1 MKVRPSRAIF
11 YLVMVVAISAILG
24 GVFGGQ
30 VRATT
35 KGEEDADTAV
45 KHFTTILGLVEE
57 NYATDVDSD
66 KAVYGAIDGMLRT
79 LDPHSKFFD
88 PKAFTSLREDQRGE
102 YYGLG
107 ITVTVRFGKVTV
119 VSPPFTGSPAE
130 KVGLRVGDVI
140 AQINGDGT
148 NGMDLND
155 VVGKLK
161 GPRGTSVKIK
171 VVRPG
176 ADEPIEMNPIR
187 DKIAKYTINTE
198 FLIRPHVGYIKLESF
213 AETTGQELRES
224 LKKLRDESKAQ
235 DGKDLEGVVFDLRNN
250 PGGLLQEA
258 IEVCETFLQ
267 KGQLIV
273 ETRGRTRG
281 SNKPYASQ
289 KANND
294 NTFPMVVLINPQS
307 ASAAEIVSG
316 ALQDHDRAL
325 IVGQTSFGK
334 GLVQSVYP
342 LSKNAGL
349 ALTTQK
355 WYTPSGR
362 LIQRDYSQISQFDY
376 YNHRETTPPK
386 KDDIKHS
393 DTGRIVY
400 GGGGITPDYIVEE
413 PKVTDFQTNLAAK
426 FGVYTF
432 VRDYLAK
439 NPAITEASFQV
450 SDAMIDQFKQH
461 ITKRGIQFTDQEFQD
476 NRDYLK
482 RAIKYEVFY
491 NKFGVGDASRVLLE
505 GDPQLNKALDLL
517 PEAKDLANKAHR
529 QVAEK
534 R

>member
-1 MKVRPSRAIF
+1 MKFRPSRAILF
-11 YLVMVVAISAILG
+11 LVLVLMISAVVG

-30 VRATT
+30 ARATT

-45 KHFTTILGLVEE
+45 KHFTNILGLVEE

-88 PKAFTSLREDQRGE
+88 PKAFASLREDQRGK

-107 ITVTVRFGKVTV
+107 ITVTVRFDKVTV
-119 VSPPFTGSPAE
+119 VSPPFADSPAE

-140 AQINGDGT
+140 SQINGEPT
-148 NGMDLND
+148 TGMDLND
-155 VVGKLK
+155 VVNKLK
-161 GPRGTSVKIK
+161 GPKGTSVKIK
-171 VVRPG
+171 VMRAGV
-176 ADEPIEMNPIR
+176 DEPIEMNPIR
-187 DKIAKYTINTE
+187 GEISKFTINTA
-198 FLIRPHVGYIKLESF
+198 FLIRPHVGYINLESF
-213 AETTGQELRES
+213 AETTGQELRDA
-224 LKKLRDESKAQ
+224 LKKLRDESRKE
-235 DGKDLEGVVFDLRNN
+235 DGKDLEGLVFDLRNN

-258 IEVCETFLQ
+258 IEVGETFLQ

-289 KANND
+289 KANPD

-342 LSKNAGL
+342 LSKGAGL

-400 GGGGITPDYIVEE
+400 GGGGITPDYVVEE
-413 PKVTDFQTNLAAK
+413 PKANDFQINLASK
-426 FGVYTF
+426 PVVYTF
-432 VRDYLAK
+432 VRDFLAK
-439 NPAITEASFQV
+439 NPAIDESTFQI
-450 SDAMIDQFKQH
+450 SDAMLNEFKQYAM
-461 ITKRGIQFTDQEFQD
+461 KRGVEFSDKDFQD
-476 NRDYLK
+476 NRDNTK
-482 RAIKYEVFY
+482 RAIKYEIYY
-491 NKFGVGDASRVLLE
+491 NKFGVGDAKRVLLE
-505 GDPQLNKALDLL
+505 GDPQLTKAMDLL
-517 PEAKDLANKAHR
+517 PEAKDLASKARR
-529 QVAEK
+529 QIAEK

>member
-1 MKVRPSRAIF
+1 MKFRPSRAIF
-11 YLVMVVAISAILG
+11 CLVLVLTISAILG
-24 GVFGGQ
+24 GVLGGQ

-35 KGEEDADTAV
+35 KGEEDADTAM
-45 KHFTTILGLVEE
+45 KHFSTILGLVEE
-57 NYATDVDSD
+57 NYSNDVDSD

-88 PKAFTSLREDQRGE
+88 PKAFNSLREDQRGK

-107 ITVTVRFGKVTV
+107 ITVTTRFGKVTV
-119 VSPPFTGSPAE
+119 VSPPFVGSPAE

-140 AQINGDGT
+140 SQVNGEST
-148 NGMDLND
+148 TGMDLNE
-155 VVGKLK
+155 VVSKLK
-161 GPRGTSVKIK
+161 GPRGTPVKIK

-176 ADEPIEMNPIR
+176 VDEPIEMNPIR
-187 DKIAKYTINTE
+187 DEIAKYTINTT
-198 FLIRPHVGYIKLESF
+198 FMIKPRIGYIKLDSF
-213 AETTGQELRES
+213 AETTGQELRDA
-224 LKKLRDESKAQ
+224 LKKLRDELKKSDARDF
-235 DGKDLEGVVFDLRNN
+235 DGLVFDLRNN

-267 KGQLIV
+267 KGQLVV

-281 SNKPYASQ
+281 SSRQYASQ
-289 KANND
+289 KLNSD
-294 NTFPMVVLINPQS
+294 NTFPLVVLINPQS
-307 ASAAEIVSG
+307 ASASEIVSG

-376 YNHRETTPPK
+376 YNHRESNPPK

-393 DTGRIVY
+393 DIGRIVY
-400 GGGGITPDYIVEE
+400 GGGGITPDYVVEE
-413 PKVTDFQTNLAAK
+413 PKVNEFQTMLAAK
-426 FGVYTF
+426 YAVYTF
-432 VRDYLAK
+432 VRDFLAK
-439 NPAITEASFQV
+439 SPTVDQSFQV
-450 SDAMIDQFKQH
+450 SDALIDQFKQH
-461 ITKRGIQFTDQEFQD
+461 MTKRGIEFTEKDFQD
-476 NRDYLK
+476 NRNYLK
-482 RAIKYEVFY
+482 RSIKYEVFY
-491 NKFGVGDASRVLLE
+491 NRFGVADAGRVLLE
-505 GDPQLNKALDLL
+505 DDPQIMKALDLI
-517 PEAKDLANKAHR
+517 PEAKDLAARARR

>member
-1 MKVRPSRAIF
+1 S
-11 YLVMVVAISAILG
+11 
-24 GVFGGQ
+24 
-30 VRATT
+30 
-35 KGEEDADTAV
+35 
-45 KHFTTILGLVEE
+45 
-57 NYATDVDSD
+57 
-66 KAVYGAIDGMLRT
+66 
-79 LDPHSKFFD
+79 
-88 PKAFTSLREDQRGE
+88 
-102 YYGLG
+102 
-107 ITVTVRFGKVTV
+107 
-119 VSPPFTGSPAE
+119 
-130 KVGLRVGDVI
+130 
-140 AQINGDGT
+140 
-148 NGMDLND
+148 
-155 VVGKLK
+155 KLK

-176 ADEPIEMNPIR
+176 VDEPIEMNPIR
-187 DKIAKYTINTE
+187 DEIAKYTINTA
-198 FLIRPHVGYIKLESF
+198 FMIRPKIGYIKLDSF
-213 AETTGQELRES
+213 AETTGQELRDS
-224 LKKLRDESKAQ
+224 LKKLREELKKSDAKDF
-235 DGKDLEGVVFDLRNN
+235 DGIVFDLRSN

-281 SNKPYASQ
+281 SNRPYSSQ
-289 KANND
+289 KLNSE
-294 NTFPMVVLINPQS
+294 NTFPLIVLINPSS
-307 ASAAEIVSG
+307 ASASEIVAG

-376 YNHRETTPPK
+376 YNHRETTPAK

-393 DTGRIVY
+393 DLGRIVY
-400 GGGGITPDYIVEE
+400 GGGGITPDYVVEDQ
-413 PKVTDFQTNLAAK
+413 KANDFQTNLAAK

-432 VRDYLAK
+432 VREYLAK
-439 NPAITEASFQV
+439 NPSIDSSFQV

-461 ITKRGIQFTDQEFQD
+461 LTKRGIEFTDKDIQE
-476 NRDYLK
+476 NRDYIK
-482 RAIKYEVFY
+482 RVIKQEVFY
-491 NKFGVGDASRVLLE
+491 THYGVADAGRIALE
-505 GDPQLNKALDLL
+505 GDPQVNKALDLI
-517 PEAKDLANKAHR
+517 PEAKDLANRARR

>member
-1 MKVRPSRAIF
+1 MKIRPSRAIF
-11 YLVMVVAISAILG
+11 CLVFVLMISAILG

-30 VRATT
+30 VRATA
-35 KGEEDADTAV
+35 KGEEDLDAGMKRV
-45 KHFTTILGLVEE
+45 TTILGLVEE
-57 NYATDVDSD
+57 NYASDVDSD
-66 KAVYGAIDGMLRT
+66 KAVYGAIDGILRT

-88 PKAFTSLREDQRGE
+88 PKAFTSLREDQRGK

-107 ITVTVRFGKVTV
+107 ITVTTRFGKVTV
-119 VSPPFTGSPAE
+119 VSPPFVGSPAD

-140 AQINGDGT
+140 SQVNGEAT
-148 NGMDLND
+148 NGMDLNE
-155 VVGKLK
+155 VVSKLK

-171 VVRPG
+171 VIRPG
-176 ADEPIEMNPIR
+176 VDEPIEMSPIR
-187 DKIAKYTINTE
+187 DEIAKYTINTA
-198 FLIRPHVGYIKLESF
+198 FMIKPHVGYIKLDSF
-213 AETTGQELRES
+213 AETTGQELRDS
-224 LKKLRDESKAQ
+224 LKKLRDESKKS
-235 DGKDLEGVVFDLRNN
+235 DGKDLDALVFDLRNN

-281 SNKPYASQ
+281 SNRPYPSQ
-289 KANND
+289 KVNAD
-294 NTFPMVVLINPQS
+294 NTFPIVVLINPQS
-307 ASAAEIVSG
+307 ASASEIVAG

-376 YNHRETTPPK
+376 YNHRETTPAK

-393 DTGRIVY
+393 DIGRIVY
-400 GGGGITPDYIVEE
+400 GGGGITPDYLVEE
-413 PKVTDFQTNLAAK
+413 PKVNDFQTMLAAK
-426 FGVYTF
+426 YAVYTF
-432 VRDYLAK
+432 VRDFLAK
-439 NPAITEASFQV
+439 TSNIDQSFQP
-450 SDAMIDQFKQH
+450 SDALMDQFKQH
-461 ITKRGIQFTDQEFQD
+461 MTKRGIQFTEKDFAD
-476 NRDYLK
+476 NKDYMK
-482 RAIKYEVFY
+482 RSIKYEVFY
-491 NKFGVGDASRVLLE
+491 NRFGVADAGRVLLE
-505 GDPQLNKALDLL
+505 GDPQVVKALDLV
-517 PEAKDLANKAHR
+517 PEAKDLASKAKR
-529 QVAEK
+529 QLADK